1 MNKEYPLED
10 ESHFREIS
18 QIIWTKGDRISKAFY
33 TLFFLGFILPAI
45 YFLLFGLD
53 YPFEIMLS
61 YLIAYSF
68 ILLAMEPGL
77 EACQNINVLKE
88 LINKS
93 LFAGN
98 EEANLEYFNEIIRF
112 VTIHGKHN
120 RVPGQLLS
128 AIIAW
133 IFFYGC
139 LFCSVIIGYWLLPIV
154 GGWTPI
160 VFLVAIFIPLI
171 ILLRNILFT
180 STHWFLSFA
189 QQRGYRLKELKE
201 LKDTDSSRK
210 KSNEEKMKSATK
222 QSREITRFS
231 LSFISYLVI
240 GVVIWTI
247 GAMLW
252 YFDESYYILSFF
264 LIIVGTS
271 VEAFAFLDLHVKRR
285 KQMNT
290 ITQETVGGN
299 NEP

>member
-33 TLFFLGFILPAI
+33 ILFFLGFILPAI

-77 EACQNINVLKE
+77 EACQDINVLKE

-189 QQRGYRLKELKE
+189 QQRGYRIKELKE
-201 LKDTDSSRK
+201 LKDKDIPGKKSSKQDIKVTTEQERK
-210 KSNEEKMKSATK
+210 KLEVSH
-222 QSREITRFS
+222 
-231 LSFISYLVI
+231 LFILYLII
-240 GVVIWTI
+240 GGIIWTM
-247 GAMLW
+247 GVMLW
-252 YFDESYYILSFF
+252 YFNEGNYILSFC
-264 LIIVGTS
+264 LIIIGVSIET
-271 VEAFAFLDLHVKRR
+271 FAFFNLYIKRR
-285 KQMNT
+285 KERNL
-290 ITQETVGGN
+290 ITQGN
-299 NEP
+299 AEGKNDP